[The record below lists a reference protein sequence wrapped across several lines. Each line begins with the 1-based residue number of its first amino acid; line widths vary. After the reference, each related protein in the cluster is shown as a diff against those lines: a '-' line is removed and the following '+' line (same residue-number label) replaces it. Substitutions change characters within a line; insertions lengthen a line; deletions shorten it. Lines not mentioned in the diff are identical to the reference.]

1 MKSEI
6 HFCREAIGNQCD
18 KVLKEISIIGRIC
31 SLAKLRLNQ
40 NYTDN
45 ANRDVP
51 LTLENVLYF

>member
-1 MKSEI
+1 M
-6 HFCREAIGNQCD
+6 C